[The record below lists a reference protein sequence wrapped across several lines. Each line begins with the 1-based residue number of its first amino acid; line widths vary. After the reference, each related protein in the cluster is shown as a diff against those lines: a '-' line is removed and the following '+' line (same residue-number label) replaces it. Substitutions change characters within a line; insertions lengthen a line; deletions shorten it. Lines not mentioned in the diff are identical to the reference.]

1 MGILNKTFFI
11 ETYGC
16 QMNVVDSEIVTSIL
30 IKAGFKLVND
40 IKKANILLLNT
51 CAIREKAVERVI
63 NKLKHHKS
71 LNKSGKLEIAGV
83 LGCIPEHTGDELK
96 AKLDFI
102 KLQVGPD
109 KYRILPQ
116 LIKKIY
122 KDKTYLEEL
131 DFDMD
136 ENYEDVTPYRS
147 EHTNA
152 FISVMRGCNNFCSYC
167 VVPYVRGREKSRT
180 VDSILK
186 EVKDTLENGISEI
199 TLLGQNVNSYNYEGI
214 RFPELLQKVADVEGL
229 QRLKFATS
237 HPKDLSEELVDVI
250 AKNDN
255 ISNSFHLPFQAG
267 SNKVLKNMN
276 RGYTIEE
283 YLAKLKMIREKIPDI
298 ALTTDVIVGFPG
310 ETVEDFQETVK
321 VLKDT
326 KFDNAFMFI
335 YSERKNTASAK
346 NFKDDITKEE
356 KGRRQQFISDLQ
368 KEIGLEQ
375 LRKDIGKI
383 KEVLI
388 ESLSK
393 KRKEQYKG
401 RTEQNR
407 IVVFDKVEGCNIGD
421 IVKVKIIEAEGV
433 TLFGEIIK

>member
-1 MGILNKTFFI
+1 MNKTFYI

-16 QMNVVDSEIVTSIL
+16 QMNIVDSEIVTSIL
-30 IKAGFKLVND
+30 IKAGFKLVKH
-40 IKKANILLLNT
+40 IKEANILLLNT

-63 NKLKHHKS
+63 NKMKHHKS
-71 LNKSGKLEIAGV
+71 LKNTGKLEIAGI

-96 AKLDFI
+96 SKLDFI

-109 KYRILPQ
+109 KYRTLPE

-122 KDKTYLEEL
+122 REKTYFEEL
-131 DFDMD
+131 DFDID

-147 EHTNA
+147 ENTNA

-167 VVPYVRGREKSRT
+167 VVPYVRGREKSRSM
-180 VDSILK
+180 DSIIA
-186 EVKDTLENGISEI
+186 EVEQTLAEGISEI
-199 TLLGQNVNSYNYEGI
+199 TLLGQNVNSYDYEGV
-214 RFPELLQKVADVEGL
+214 RFPELLQKVADVKGL
-229 QRLKFATS
+229 KRLKFATS
-237 HPKDLSEELVDVI
+237 HAKDLSEELVDVI
-250 AKNDN
+250 VRNKN

-267 SNKVLKNMN
+267 SNTVLKNMN

-283 YLAKLKMIREKIPDI
+283 YLAKIDMIRRKLPDI
-298 ALTTDVIVGFPG
+298 AITTDVIVGFPG
-310 ETVEDFQETVK
+310 ETEEDFQQTVE
-321 VLKDT
+321 VLKNT
-326 KFDNAFMFI
+326 EFDNAFMFI

-346 NFKDDITKEE
+346 NFTDDVPKEE
-356 KGRRQQFISDLQ
+356 KGRRQQFIADLQ

-375 LRKDIGKI
+375 LRKDIGKTR
-383 KEVLI
+383 EVLI

-407 IVVFDKVEGCNIGD
+407 IVVFDKITNFNVGD
-421 IVKVKIIEAEGV
+421 FVKVKIIKAEGV
-433 TLFGEIIK
+433 TLFGEIVK